1 MKRSMLAPLL
11 AAPLLTALGGCTD
24 LTPLRAQID
33 DLRNEVVLLRKEVR
47 EGRQSAQ
54 DTADQA
60 LATAQSSHLCCDV
73 TNDKI
78 EGMFRRRLGSGSTP
92 APPAPR

>member
-11 AAPLLTALGGCTD
+11 APPLLTALAGCTD
-24 LTPLRAQID
+24 LKPLQAQIE
-33 DLRNEVVLLRKEVR
+33 DLRKDVTLLRKEVADA
-47 EGRQSAQ
+47 RQSAQ

-78 EGMFRRRLGSGSTP
+78 EGMFRRHLGSGSSTA
-92 APPAPR
+92 APSPR

>member
-1 MKRSMLAPLL
+1 MKRFALPGLGLPLL
-11 AAPLLTALGGCTD
+11 AALSGCAD
-24 LTPLRAQID
+24 MKPMQAQID
-33 DLRNEVVLLRKEVR
+33 DLQKQVTLLRREVA
-47 EGRQSAQ
+47 ESRQAAQ

-78 EGMFRRRLGSGSTP
+78 EGMFRRHLGSGSNTASP
-92 APPAPR
+92 SPR